1 MRIVV
6 LVKEV
11 PDTYGARKLD
21 LETGLALRD
30 AGDKVLDEVSE
41 RALEVAISYAESAPG
56 TEVVALTAGPE
67 SAANSVR
74 KALAMGADRA
84 VHVADDALSGADLT
98 LTSQVLAAALAD
110 LSADLILA
118 GNVST
123 DGSGGVM
130 PAMIAE
136 RLGLASVTALDSV
149 ELAEGVLRG
158 ERAADGGRSKV
169 EASLP
174 VVASITEQLPDPRFA
189 SLKGIMAAKK
199 KPYDTLSLAALGID
213 ADALVPRSIMIAVAE
228 HPPREA
234 GVKIVDSGDAGE
246 QLADFLVKKGLV

>member
-30 AGDKVLDEVSE
+30 AGDKVLDEVGE

-84 VHVADDALSGADLT
+84 VHVADDALAGADLT

-123 DGSGGVM
+123 DGSGGVI

-136 RLGLASVTALDSV
+136 RLGLANVTALDSV

-199 KPYDTLSLAALGID
+199 KPYDTLSLASLGVD

-234 GVKIVDSGDAGE
+234 GVKVVDSGDAGH
-246 QLADFLVKKGLV
+246 QLAEFLARKGLV